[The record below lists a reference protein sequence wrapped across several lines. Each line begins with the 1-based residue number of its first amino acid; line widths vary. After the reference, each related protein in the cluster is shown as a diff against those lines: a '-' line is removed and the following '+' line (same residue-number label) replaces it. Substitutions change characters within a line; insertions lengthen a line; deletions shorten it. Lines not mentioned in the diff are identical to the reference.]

1 MNDPADYLEHR
12 RALIEQALSRSI
24 PDAHPVG
31 LYEPA
36 RYVMEAGGKRLR
48 PLLVLLAAEA
58 HGARPEDAL
67 PAAVAVEVFH
77 NFTLVHDDIMDH
89 SDSRRGRPSVHVRWD
104 EPTAILVGDLLMG
117 VAYDHLARLSSP
129 VLGRAFASFSR
140 CVARLCEGQVLDME
154 FERRH
159 QVSLAEYVDMIER
172 KTGALLACALDLGA
186 LVGGAD
192 EERCA
197 QLASAG
203 LDIGRAFQIQDDLL
217 DLTAA
222 SEDWGKPVGGDVL
235 EGKRTYLLLNALERV
250 GDSGLPRDLLDRVM
264 GRSASP
270 SDIPLVRDWMEQAG
284 VLSDTHDA
292 VIFHTDAALSRLAI
306 LDDSPAKAAL
316 LGLVRSMQRRVR

>member
-1 MNDPADYLEHR
+1 MTDSADYLETR
-12 RALIEQALSRSI
+12 RAWVEQALSRSI
-24 PDAHPVG
+24 PEAHPAG

-58 HGARPEDAL
+58 HGARPEEAL

-117 VAYDHLARLSSP
+117 VAYEHLARLPSP

-154 FERRH
+154 FERRKA
-159 QVSLAEYVDMIER
+159 VALAEYVDMIER
-172 KTGALLACALDLGA
+172 KTGALLACALELGA

-192 EERCA
+192 DERCA
-197 QLASAG
+197 HLAAAG

-235 EGKRTYLLLNALERV
+235 EGKRTYLLLTALERV
-250 GDSGLPRDLLDRVM
+250 AGSDPARDLLDRVV
-264 GRSASP
+264 GRSATP
-270 SDIPLVRDWMEQAG
+270 GDIPLVRDWMDRSG
-284 VLSDTHDA
+284 VLSDTRDA
-292 VIFHTDAALSRLAI
+292 VIFHTNAALDRLTV
-306 LDDSPAKAAL
+306 LEDGPARSAL